1 MRLRQLADANDPW
14 PGLVQDIFNNREMND
29 GADVI
34 AIEMPYRAEDAAI
47 VPVTLRT
54 KLPAGDSRRVLRIT
68 LVIDQNPAPMAAKF
82 ELGPDANV
90 SEISTRVRVN
100 NYTDV
105 HAVAELSDGKLY
117 MAKTYV
123 KASGGCSAPAAK
135 NADEARSRLGQMR
148 YRQFARP
155 GQGPASGARE
165 AQIMIGHPS
174 NSGLQMDQ
182 VTQLYMPAFF
192 VDQLRLW
199 QDDSLVLAMEGGISI
214 SEDPNIRFTY
224 VSNGAKR
231 FRAEARDT
239 DGHIIPERMEDRRLQ
254 HVKRDIGLGRFD
266 PRPLLEASHF
276 GFGLRTP
283 EIVERACRLF
293 GGAELAAHITANL
306 RHAQHGFGRDIALI
320 GQQRCDDVDRTGALF
335 DRLPRLAIRF
345 HAAEDVFRPRRSR
358 VVVDFLGSRGH
369 GRRHDQGERGDNSSY
384 QSDTHHRLP
393 PAAKRG
399 SYAMTAPLKRK
410 RSSKRLEAR

>member
-1 MRLRQLADANDPW
+1 MFGTHFRLLCIAGLLGAAFVARPAPAATAEAYDPW
-14 PGLVQDIFNNREMND
+14 PGLVQDIFNNRPMND

-47 VPVTLRT
+47 VPVTLRS
-54 KLPAGDSRRVLRIT
+54 KLAPGDTRRVKTIT

-117 MAKTYV
+117 VAKTYV
-123 KASGGCSAPAAK
+123 KASGGCSAPADK
-135 NADEARSRLGQMR
+135 NADEAKARLGQMR
-148 YRQFARP
+148 YRQFAKAN
-155 GQGPASGARE
+155 QGPVSGARE
-165 AQIMIGHPS
+165 AQIMIGHPN

-182 VTQLYMPAFF
+182 VTQLYIPPFF
-192 VDQLRLW
+192 VNELRLT

-239 DGHIIPERMEDRRLQ
+239 DGHVFEHEWKL
-254 HVKRDIGLGRFD
+254 
-266 PRPLLEASHF
+266 
-276 GFGLRTP
+276 
-283 EIVERACRLF
+283 
-293 GGAELAAHITANL
+293 
-306 RHAQHGFGRDIALI
+306 
-320 GQQRCDDVDRTGALF
+320 DDSG
-335 DRLPRLAIRF
+335 I
-345 HAAEDVFRPRRSR
+345 
-358 VVVDFLGSRGH
+358 
-369 GRRHDQGERGDNSSY
+369 
-384 QSDTHHRLP
+384 
-393 PAAKRG
+393 
-399 SYAMTAPLKRK
+399 
-410 RSSKRLEAR
+410 